1 MNESGFFST
10 DHPLNALQ
18 VAPCDRRA
26 VLTHLDRTTDKAS
39 VFYWHP
45 NLSHLQKWEA
55 GCLLP
60 CPEKLAN
67 ELQDIAEVLPANS
80 ILACDILDLFPS
92 GPLEKICTDLHFR
105 FAAEGQN
112 RRLLAIGQRGELP
125 DGLRPLIPCLD
136 WQSLGKSL
144 ILEGIATLQKQYSPE
159 HHTRLQMACQGLS
172 AGEISETILR
182 WKTVDDATEQLS
194 AINRYKAE
202 KLQGDGVELLP
213 APDVPDIGGAD
224 LLQKDFDDIAKLF
237 LPDAAAMKLRPPK
250 AGLFVGLPGTG
261 KTLMAK
267 LASQVCSVPLLTT
280 SLSLLR
286 RESAAASIANLE
298 RVFAQ
303 VGQIGPSFLF
313 LDELDK
319 GLGKW
324 EDDFILAKMAERLL
338 VWAENHT
345 EPVCLLAAVNRV
357 EKLPAELLARFE
369 YAWFFDLPHL
379 GALYEIFC
387 LQLKAWNPDF
397 DPKDWDVMEWRSLLE
412 SYRGCVGREIA
423 QAVKRVQ
430 RARYCRGE
438 KELAIPFE
446 ELIQERRRF
455 RAASEDP
462 AVADQIANMR
472 AKGQGLRPVCSRDT
486 SIFARQGQSYITVFN
501 ISEEKEGNDAA

>member
-1 MNESGFFST
+1 MKFFA
-10 DHPLNALQ
+10 DRHPLNAMQ
-18 VAPCDRRA
+18 APACDRQS
-26 VLTHLDRTTDKAS
+26 VLTQLGRDCPGTPI
-39 VFYWHP
+39 FYWHP
-45 NLSHLQKWEA
+45 SQPCLQEWEGRLRPNQELAMAGLADLSER
-55 GCLLP
+55 LP
-60 CPEKLAN
+60 EGG
-67 ELQDIAEVLPANS
+67 IAV
-80 ILACDILDLFPS
+80 CDILDDFPS
-92 GPLEKICTDLHFR
+92 TSLERICSDLYFQ
-105 FAAEGQN
+105 FAAEERN
-112 RRLLAIGQRGELP
+112 RRLLAIGSRGWLP
-125 DGLRPLIPCLD
+125 DELKSFVPWLD
-136 WQSLGKSL
+136 WTQLGQSLRAEKL
-144 ILEGIATLQKQYSPE
+144 AHLQERYPAAL
-159 HHTRLQMACQGLS
+159 HARLQMACQGLS
-172 AGEISETILR
+172 PGELADLCCH
-182 WKTVDDATEQLS
+182 WQLEVS
-194 AINRYKAE
+194 VADIEAINRHKAE
-202 KLQGDGVELLP
+202 MLRGDGVELLP
-213 APDVPDIGGAD
+213 APDVSGIGGAD
-224 LLQKDFDDIAKLF
+224 LLRQDFDNIARLF
-237 LPDAAAMKLRPPK
+237 LPEAAAMKLRPPK
-250 AGLFVGLPGTG
+250 AAMFVGLPGTG

-286 RESAAASIANLE
+286 RESAEKSIANLE

-387 LQLKAWNPDF
+387 LQLKSWNPSF
-397 DPKDWDVMEWRSLLE
+397 DPEDWEVIHWRSLLE
-412 SYRGCVGREIA
+412 TYRDCVGREVA

-455 RAASEDP
+455 RAASQDP

-472 AKGQGLRPVCSRDT
+472 AKGRGLRPVCSRDT
-486 SIFARQGQSYITVFN
+486 SVFARQEQSYITVFN
-501 ISEEKEGNDAA
+501 STKEGRQKEDVVV